1 MTRLFRQ
8 ALDGVIANAKPE
20 HRDHRYDFL
29 CGLCVFFRMKSP
41 CGSGDCH
48 HVSRLRISELRKSIA
63 QTTMTIAQ
71 IAVPA

>member
-29 CGLCVFFRMKSP
+29 CGLCVFFR
-41 CGSGDCH
+41 DEI
-48 HVSRLRISELRKSIA
+48 VLRNQAGIITSAAYGFRN
-63 QTTMTIAQ
+63 
-71 IAVPA
+71 